1 MLLLVV
7 GIFDQIPKTYQ
18 LEVNQESRIEY
29 LSDKGF
35 IQEIESQFDAD
46 NKKIMIAQYPYL
58 SFPENPGIH
67 TMGNYEQLQG
77 YIHSDKLYWSFG
89 AMKGREADSWWQS
102 LMKRPLEEQI
112 QTLQHAGFSGIMIN
126 RNGYQDHAENIESRL
141 IQLLGSKP
149 MVSDN
154 EILSFYRLSP
164 TGSEVLMPEIV
175 LNSFYD
181 WEGKP
186 GKFRWAGEGA
196 NIVLYNNNDT
206 VETKN
211 ISFTLGTLRDRNM
224 VIKLNEEVLDSFELK
239 SGQTSQHTFSLKLN
253 PGKNKLKF
261 ETKEPAA
268 KPGGADNRNLLFSF
282 GSLRFID
289 FDD

>member
-1 MLLLVV
+1 
-7 GIFDQIPKTYQ
+7 
-18 LEVNQESRIEY
+18 
-29 LSDKGF
+29 
-35 IQEIESQFDAD
+35 
-46 NKKIMIAQYPYL
+46 
-58 SFPENPGIH
+58 
-67 TMGNYEQLQG
+67 
-77 YIHSDKLYWSFG
+77 
-89 AMKGREADSWWQS
+89 
-102 LMKRPLEEQI
+102 
-112 QTLQHAGFSGIMIN
+112 
-126 RNGYQDHAENIESRL
+126 
-141 IQLLGSKP
+141 

-181 WEGKP
+181 WEGEP

-268 KPGGADNRNLLFSF
+268 KPGGADERDLTFSL
-282 GSLRFID
+282 GDFIYE
-289 FDD
+289 